1 MIKYITIILTALII
15 WGSIIIVQNKSQ
27 SFVLLQAQLEAET
40 VKEAADKLEKLTL
53 LKKEELAKCM
63 TEANNGYYTYAK
75 LNGKVDDKGIITAQ
89 RFVWAEAAV
98 AKERAEDVCFNL
110 NK

>member
-15 WGSIIIVQNKSQ
+15 WGSIIIVQNKNQ
-27 SFVLLQAQLEAET
+27 SFVLEQVQLEME
-40 VKEAADKLEKLTL
+40 VKKEAADKLEKLTL

-63 TEANNGYYTYAK
+63 IEANDGYYTYAK
-75 LNGKVDDKGIITAQ
+75 LNGTVDEKGIITAQ
-89 RFVWAEAAV
+89 RLVWTEAAV